1 MKTLSKPGCGGMTQI
16 QANCS
21 RKAVPRMRCKRVI
34 WPEAWSLKSHRS
46 TKRDT
51 GESGTAKV
59 TGSATIT
66 TLRIDHLLSPG
77 EIRRDG
83 SVKFFEESHGALLV
97 LAEVKDGQAPLT
109 DQMVY
114 WQSRNSLGS
123 LSQNSVRTD
132 EHGQALVK

>member
-1 MKTLSKPGCGGMTQI
+1 I
-16 QANCS
+16 
-21 RKAVPRMRCKRVI
+21 
-34 WPEAWSLKSHRS
+34 
-46 TKRDT
+46 
-51 GESGTAKV
+51 

-97 LAEVKDGQAPLT
+97 LAEVKDGQGSPLT

-123 LSQNSVRTD
+123 LSQNSV
-132 EHGQALVK
+132 